1 MASVAERVKKVVAE
15 QLGADVS
22 KVVDDA
28 RFVKDLGAD
37 SMKSLELIAAF
48 EDEFDVDIDMDEASK
63 VQTVGGAVDF
73 FEKLMNEDN

>member
-1 MASVAERVKKVVAE
+1 MVDIAERVKKVVAE
-15 QLGADVS
+15 QLEAEPE

-28 RFVKDLGAD
+28 RFVQDLGAD

-63 VQTVGGAVDF
+63 VQTVGGAVEF
-73 FEKLMNEDN
+73 FEKELADE